1 MTEQLGPLLH
11 VLLMGGLGVLAGI
24 DKSGSEVC
32 GGGPFK
38 EAGSATGTGTET
50 FLNLARIC
58 CLVTRVTSTRVT
70 TESLCKGI
78 FERIWVWVRLRL
90 TGAIATH
97 TAQMRQSGLD

>member
-1 MTEQLGPLLH
+1 
-11 VLLMGGLGVLAGI
+11 MGGSGVSAGI

-38 EAGSATGTGTET
+38 EAGSVTGTET
-50 FLNLARIC
+50 FLDLARIR
-58 CLVTRVTSTRVT
+58 CLVTQVTSTRVT

-90 TGAIATH
+90 TGAIAMH
-97 TAQMRQSGLD
+97 AV